1 MAQSGDSAES
11 PPPPIHPPESAEA
24 WVGPLVA
31 MLVVQTAVSFLSRIP
46 PTLAPTLGPR
56 VGWPAESVGYL
67 TALISGGSIF
77 VLLLAAPLQRR
88 LGSMRTLQIGMALG
102 VAGALLCAL
111 PSAGALVVG
120 SLIIGLSIGPPS
132 TAGMDVLQRYAP
144 PSHRNLLFSVKQAGV
159 PLGGVAAGLL
169 LLYPPPV
176 LSDAP
181 PVLWV
186 VVFAVGIFWISALTN
201 AFNFMDGI
209 DGFTGGVAIVNALF
223 LIPLSGEAGALL
235 PALIG
240 ATAGFLVWNIS
251 PASMFV
257 GDSGAYLLG
266 FSLAAIALY
275 APVPPGAPWTP
286 LGFVAAALVFLPY
299 LFDTAFTLFRRL
311 RSGAGKN
318 IFLAHREHIYQRI
331 TPTADL
337 HRRTSN
343 LYYAASV
350 VAGLAALLISQE
362 GAPML
367 LGIVVAA
374 ALCATLAALPRIL

>member
-1 MAQSGDSAES
+1 MT
-11 PPPPIHPPESAEA
+11 
-24 WVGPLVA
+24 VVA
-31 MLVVQTAVSFLSRIP
+31 AGLAFL
-46 PTLAPTLGPR
+46 
-56 VGWPAESVGYL
+56 
-67 TALISGGSIF
+67 
-77 VLLLAAPLQRR
+77 
-88 LGSMRTLQIGMALG
+88 
-102 VAGALLCAL
+102 VAGALVPLLVRFAVGRSLLDVPNIRSSHEVPTPRLGGVAIFAGTLVGVAVLRPEGAL
-111 PSAGALVVG
+111 PLLVAAALMWAVG
-120 SLIIGLSIGPPS
+120 LADDLS
-132 TAGMDVLQRYAP
+132 
-144 PSHRNLLFSVKQAGV
+144 NLGFKIKAAAQIV
-159 PLGGVAAGLL
+159 VAAGLL

-176 LSDAP
+176 LSEAP